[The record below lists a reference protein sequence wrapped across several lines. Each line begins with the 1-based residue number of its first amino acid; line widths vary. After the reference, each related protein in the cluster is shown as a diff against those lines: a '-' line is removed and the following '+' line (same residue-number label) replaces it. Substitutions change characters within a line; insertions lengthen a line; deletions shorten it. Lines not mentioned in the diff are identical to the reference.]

1 MLKQELSSL
10 VEALGSWDAGEG
22 ALYERLSARLQGAIA
37 KGEILPGSNLPP
49 ERKLAERLGISRTTV
64 VLAYQQLREGGHV
77 ESRQGSGTWVRR
89 TGRDQRPSPQESDA
103 SSAFRRNVVFRSL
116 LEHDE
121 DTIGFVGAHMPP
133 LPMVQEAFA
142 TVAQRAWTEMVG
154 ESGYSPMGLLPLRQ
168 ALAHHLSRSGL
179 RTTADQLLITS
190 GAQQA
195 ISLVAGMLVP
205 RGETVV
211 AEDPTYIG
219 AIDVF
224 SAAGARILTIP
235 AGTEGMDPNR
245 LRRTLETRPRLLYVA
260 PTFHNPTG
268 TTLPERTRRDLAAL
282 ATELQIPVV
291 EDLALAE
298 LALVRDVPLPVAAF
312 AKDAPVLT
320 IGSLSKLFWSGLRLG
335 WIRGPQDLIA
345 RLSRWK
351 ALADLGSPWH
361 TQAMALHLLSEIA
374 AAERERRHES
384 STKLGLLTELLQ
396 AHLPEWTWRKP
407 DGGLLLWAHLP
418 AGDANELAQ
427 VARRHGVAIVPG
439 SANSPEHRFADYV
452 RLPFVAEPATMKEG
466 IVRLARAWHE
476 YQPTLAQRGGRFEVI
491 V

>member
-1 MLKQELSSL
+1 MLKPELSSL
-10 VEALGSWDAGEG
+10 VQALGSWKAGQG
-22 ALYERLSARLQGAIA
+22 ALYQRLSARLQAAID

-64 VLAYQQLREGGHV
+64 VLAYRKLREGGRV

-89 TGRDQRPSPQESDA
+89 RGRDQRPSPQESDA
-103 SSAFRRNVVFRSL
+103 SAAFRRNVVFRSL
-116 LEHDE
+116 LEQDD
-121 DTIGFVGAHMPP
+121 DTIGFVGAHLPP
-133 LPMVQEAFA
+133 LPMVQEAFRE
-142 TVAQRAWTEMVG
+142 VASKPWTEIVG
-154 ESGYSPMGLLPLRQ
+154 ESGYSPMGWLALRQ
-168 ALAHHLSRSGL
+168 GLARQLTRCGV
-179 RTTADQLLITS
+179 RTTAEQLLITS

-205 RGETVV
+205 RGESVV
-211 AEDPTYIG
+211 VEDPTYIG

-224 SAAGARILTIP
+224 SAAGARILTVP
-235 AGTEGMDPNR
+235 AGAEGMEPAR
-245 LRRTLETRPRLLYVA
+245 WQRTLEARPRLLYLV

-268 TTLPERTRRDLAAL
+268 TTLPERARRELVAL
-282 ATELQIPVV
+282 SSELQIPVL
-291 EDLALAE
+291 EDLALAG
-298 LALVRDVPLPVAAF
+298 LSLVRESPPPLAAL
-312 AKDAPVLT
+312 AKEAPVLT

-361 TQAMALHLLSEIA
+361 TQAMALRLLAETET
-374 AAERERRHES
+374 AERERRRDS
-384 STKLGLLTELLQ
+384 ATKLALLTGLLQ
-396 AHLPEWTWRKP
+396 QHLPGWTWRKP
-407 DGGLLLWAHLP
+407 EGGLLLWARLP

-439 SANSPEHRFADYV
+439 STNSPEHRFADHV
-452 RLPFVAEPATMKEG
+452 RLPFVAEAAVMEQG
-466 IVRLARAWHE
+466 ITRLARAWQE
-476 YQPTLAQRGGRFEVI
+476 YQQALGPRGGRFEVI

>member
-1 MLKQELSSL
+1 MMKQELSSL
-10 VEALGSWDAGEG
+10 VQALGSWNVGEG
-22 ALYERLSARLQGAIA
+22 PLYERLSARLKTAIG

-64 VLAYQQLREGGHV
+64 VLAYQQLREAGQV

-89 TGRDQRPSPQESDA
+89 SGRDQRPSPQESDA

-116 LEHDE
+116 LEQDDH
-121 DTIGFVGAHMPP
+121 TIGFVGAHVPP
-133 LPMVQEAFA
+133 LPMVAEAFRQ
-142 TVAQRAWTEMVG
+142 VAQRPWAETVG
-154 ESGYSPMGLLPLRQ
+154 ESGYSPMGWPSLRQ
-168 ALAHHLSRSGL
+168 VLAQQLSRSGL
-179 RTTADQLLITS
+179 KTSADQLLITS

-224 SAAGARILTIP
+224 SAAGARILTVP
-235 AGTEGMDPNR
+235 AGSEGMELAR
-245 LRRTLETRPRLLYVA
+245 LRRTLETRPRLLYLV

-268 TTLPERTRRDLAAL
+268 TTLPERTRRELAAL
-282 ATELQIPVV
+282 SAELQIPLV
-291 EDLALAE
+291 EDLALAGM
-298 LALVRDVPLPVAAF
+298 ALTRDIPLPVAAL

-361 TQAMALHLLSEIA
+361 TQAMAVHLLAETA
-374 AAERERRHES
+374 AAEKERRRES
-384 STKLGLLTELLQ
+384 SAKLALLTELLQ
-396 AHLPEWTWRKP
+396 QHLPDWTWRKP
-407 DGGLLLWAHLP
+407 DGGLLLWVRLP
-418 AGDANELAQ
+418 IGDANELAQ

-439 SANSPEHRFADYV
+439 SANSPEHRFADHV
-452 RLPFVAEPATMKEG
+452 RLPFVADAATMKEG
-466 IVRLARAWHE
+466 IARLARAWQE
-476 YQPTLAQRGGRFEVI
+476 YQQALGQRGGRFEVI

>member
-1 MLKQELSSL
+1 MMKQELSSL
-10 VEALGSWDAGEG
+10 VQALGSWNAGEG
-22 ALYERLSARLQGAIA
+22 ALYERLSARLQTAID

-64 VLAYQQLREGGHV
+64 VLAYQQLREAGHV

-89 TGRDQRPSPQESDA
+89 SGRDQRPSPQESDA

-116 LEHDE
+116 LEQGD
-121 DTIGFVGAHMPP
+121 DTIGFVGAHVPP
-133 LPMVQEAFA
+133 LPMVQEAFRE
-142 TVAQRAWTEMVG
+142 VANQPWTEIVG
-154 ESGYSPMGLLPLRQ
+154 ESGYSPMGWLALRQ
-168 ALAHHLSRSGL
+168 GLAQQLTRSGL
-179 RTTADQLLITS
+179 RTTADQLLVTS

-224 SAAGARILTIP
+224 SAAGARILTVP
-235 AGTEGMDPNR
+235 SGAEGMELAR
-245 LRRTLETRPRLLYVA
+245 LRRTLEARPRLLYLV

-268 TTLPERTRRDLAAL
+268 TTLPERARRDLVAL
-282 ATELQIPVV
+282 SSELQIPVV
-291 EDLALAE
+291 EDLALSG
-298 LALVRDVPLPVAAF
+298 LSLVREVPLPLAAF

-361 TQAMALHLLSEIA
+361 TQAVAVRLLAETG
-374 AAERERRHES
+374 AAEKERRRES
-384 STKLGLLTELLQ
+384 SIKLALLTELVQ
-396 AHLPEWTWRKP
+396 KHLPGWTWRKP
-407 DGGLLLWAHLP
+407 DGGLLLWARLP
-418 AGDANELAQ
+418 AGDANQLAQ

-439 SANSPEHRFADYV
+439 SANSPEHRFADHV
-452 RLPFVAEPATMKEG
+452 RLPFVADAAAMKEG
-466 IVRLARAWHE
+466 ISRLARAWQE
-476 YQPTLAQRGGRFEVI
+476 YQQALGQRGGRFEVI

>member
-1 MLKQELSSL
+1 MMKQELSSL
-10 VEALGSWDAGEG
+10 VQALGSWNAGEG
-22 ALYERLSARLQGAIA
+22 ALYQRLSARLQAAID

-64 VLAYQQLREGGHV
+64 VLAYQQLREAGHV
-77 ESRQGSGTWVRR
+77 ESRQGSGTWIRR

-116 LEHDE
+116 LEQDN
-121 DTIGFVGAHMPP
+121 DTIGFVGAHVPP
-133 LPMVQEAFA
+133 LPMVQEAFRE
-142 TVAQRAWTEMVG
+142 VAHKPWTDLVG
-154 ESGYSPMGLLPLRQ
+154 ESGYSPMGWLALRQ
-168 ALAHHLSRSGL
+168 GLAQQLTRSGL
-179 RTTADQLLITS
+179 RTTADQLLVTS

-211 AEDPTYIG
+211 TEDPTYIG

-224 SAAGARILTIP
+224 SAAGARILTVGP
-235 AGTEGMDPNR
+235 EGMEPAR
-245 LRRTLETRPRLLYVA
+245 LRRTLEARPRLLYLV

-268 TTLPERTRRDLAAL
+268 TTLPERARRDLVAL
-282 ATELQIPVV
+282 SAELQIPVV
-291 EDLALAE
+291 EDMALSG
-298 LALVRDVPLPVAAF
+298 LSLVREVPLPLAAL

-361 TQAMALHLLSEIA
+361 TQAVAVRLL
-374 AAERERRHES
+374 AETGTAEKERRRES
-384 STKLGLLTELLQ
+384 STKLALLTELVQ
-396 AHLPEWTWRKP
+396 KHLPGWTWRKP
-407 DGGLLLWAHLP
+407 DGGLLLWARMP

-439 SANSPEHRFADYV
+439 SANSPEHRFADHV
-452 RLPFVAEPATMKEG
+452 RLPFVAEPAVMKEG
-466 IVRLARAWHE
+466 ISRLARAWQE
-476 YQPTLAQRGGRFEVI
+476 YQQALGQRGGRFEVI